1 MQPHSVSRYNVQPY
15 SESWSPLQ
23 RINHARQPATWT
35 PQNRPTVEPLRPAEP
50 GEAFPDTEKA
60 WWKPNGGSISMLANY
75 KKSTKTKYTKDRDWV
90 CSVYTNSSQNKSG
103 IAQNPMALGL
113 QFDDGTVAT
122 IYARFN
128 MKDLK
133 WEPKC
138 ISDLGKPTE
147 SDMYDIEQHGKNLF
161 VKRNKVLEEAILIK

>member
-1 MQPHSVSRYNVQPY
+1 MRPHSMSRYNVQPY
-15 SESWSPLQ
+15 PEFRNPLP
-23 RINHARQPATWT
+23 NHGQQPATWT
-35 PQNRPTVEPLRPAEP
+35 PQNMPTLEPLRPAEP

-75 KKSTKTKYTKDRDWV
+75 KKSTKFKYTKDRNDV
-90 CSVYTNSSQNKSG
+90 CSVYTNSSQKKSG

-113 QFDDGTVAT
+113 QFNDGTVAT

-128 MKDLK
+128 MKFLQ

-138 ISDLGKPTE
+138 ISDLGKQTE
-147 SDMYDIEQHGKNLF
+147 SDMYDIEQHGNDLF
-161 VKRNKVLEEAILIK
+161 VRRNGVLEKAILIE